1 MVFFCGYVTVFLTA
15 EFDHG
20 PVAGMA
26 FREMDLFDALWFLLR
41 INENE
46 GTHQLEKRN

>member
-1 MVFFCGYVTVFLTA
+1 MFLFCYVTFFLTA

-46 GTHQLEKRN
+46 RTHQLEKRN